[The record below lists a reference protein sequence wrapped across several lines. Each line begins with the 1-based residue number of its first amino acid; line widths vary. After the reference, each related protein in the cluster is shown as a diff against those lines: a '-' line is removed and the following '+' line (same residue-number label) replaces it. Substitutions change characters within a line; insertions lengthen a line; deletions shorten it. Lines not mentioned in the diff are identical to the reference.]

1 MNPKQ
6 TFYKITAEKII
17 ENMKKRQMEGYYC
30 ATAAEASELA
40 MSFVKPGMT
49 VSNGGT
55 MTATDMGILDALKHR
70 NDITFLDRRDA
81 VSPEEVTELY
91 HRSFDADCYFMS
103 TNAITREGE
112 LVNIDG
118 TGNRVACLIYGPKNV
133 IILCGMNKVALD
145 VNDAYLRVKNI
156 ASPPN
161 AIRLGRKTPCAATGK
176 CGDCFSPDCICSHT
190 VVTRRCAIPGRIKVI
205 FIGEELGY

>member
-17 ENMKKRQMEGYYC
+17 ENMKKRQIEGYYC

-55 MTATDMGILDALKHR
+55 MTATDMGMLDALKDR

-81 VSPEEVTELY
+81 STPEEITRIY
-91 HRSFDADCYFMS
+91 HESFDADCYFMS

-118 TGNRVACLIYGPKNV
+118 TGNRVACLIYGPKTV
-133 IILCGMNKVALD
+133 IILCGMNKAALD

-161 AIRLGRKTPCAATGK
+161 AIRLNRNTPCALTGK

-205 FIGEELGY
+205 LIGEELGY